1 MKLFL
6 PLKKVEV
13 VTSNST
19 LATPGSTGFLSSYY
33 YLNPSHRT
41 LANIAMAEIIFNK
54 FGKKGKDRITYI
66 PLFQR
71 LVNLDNVKCKCFE
84 APTSRSII
92 KRNILE
98 EIGGKF
104 LGKKIQ
110 VNCILKELPLPKNLL
125 ELDLNEFLAYIT
137 AFSSYLFKL
146 DIPAGISLTSR
157 SMSEI
162 RSLINSQLIQFS
174 QFQLFE
180 TSSDINEISEESIW
194 HYILTLDLATRK
206 RNCSDSILNRYE
218 ELKNYFNNKPAREE
232 YLKRLQ
238 KKLAIHRATN
248 RIYFENTIATLS
260 TLYAFISDVVATNC
274 ASGNRAISFEITDA
288 ELLLNHWL
296 LNR

>member
-13 VTSNST
+13 ITSNST
-19 LATPGSTGFLSSYY
+19 LATPGSTGFLSSYH
-33 YLNPSHRT
+33 YLSPSHRSYYT
-41 LANIAMAEIIFNK
+41 LANIAVAEIIFNK

-71 LVNLDNVKCKCFE
+71 LVNLGNVKCKCLE
-84 APTSRSII
+84 TPTSKSII
-92 KRNILE
+92 KRNIPE
-98 EIGGKF
+98 EIRGKF

-110 VNCILKELPLPKNLL
+110 VNCTLKELPLPKNLL

-146 DIPAGISLTSR
+146 NIPEGISLASR

-162 RSLINSQLIQFS
+162 RAFVNSQLIQCSQSPLFS
-174 QFQLFE
+174 S
-180 TSSDINEISEESIW
+180 SSDINEISEESVGR
-194 HYILTLDLATRK
+194 YILTLDLATRK
-206 RNCSDSILNRYE
+206 RQCPDSILNRYE
-218 ELKNYFNNKPAREE
+218 ELKNYFNNKSAREE

-260 TLYAFISDVVATNC
+260 TLYTLINDVVVTNC
-274 ASGNRAISFEITDA
+274 ASGNRSISFEITDA
-288 ELLLNHWL
+288 ELMLNH
-296 LNR
+296 